1 VLRKQ
6 VPGYRQEPNV
16 APNSQTETY
25 AAIKCQVDNW
35 RWAETPFYIRTGKR
49 LPKEVTEIRVQ
60 FKRPPHLTFGRE
72 AVRDLEPNSITLRIQ
87 PEEGISLRFGAKV
100 PTPTLTIRSVNM
112 DFLYASAFLLDAP
125 DAYERLLLDCM
136 LGDPTLFTRS
146 DEVEAAWALIDG
158 IEADWRQGKP
168 PLETY
173 PAGTWGP
180 PGADQLLAQDG
191 RTWHR
196 P

>member
-1 VLRKQ
+1 
-6 VPGYRQEPNV
+6 
-16 APNSQTETY
+16 
-25 AAIKCQVDNW
+25 
-35 RWAETPFYIRTGKR
+35 
-49 LPKEVTEIRVQ
+49 VTEIRIQ

-72 AVRDLEPNSITLRIQ
+72 ATRELEPNAITLRIQ

-100 PTPTLTIRSVNM
+100 PTAGLTIRSVNM
-112 DFLYASAFLLDAP
+112 DFLYASSFLIDAP

-146 DEVEAAWALIDG
+146 DEVEAAWTLIDC
-158 IEADWRQGKP
+158 IEDVWREDNP
-168 PLETY
+168 PLELY

-180 PGADQLLAQDG
+180 AGADRLLEEDG
-191 RTWHR
+191 RKWHR